1 MLFTD
6 TYVSP
11 IGNITFLSDSDNL
24 LGLWLEGQKHFGG
37 KFDIGSAEQVEAEP
51 IRLAKIWLEE
61 YFKGKAP
68 DFTPPIK
75 IQGSPFLQ
83 SVCSVLAQIPFGQT
97 VTYGTLAKIVFGNDK
112 RPSARAIGSAVGKNP
127 VSIIVPCHRVVAKV
141 KKLGGYDGGIDKK
154 EWLLRLEGAL

>member
-11 IGNITFLSDSDNL
+11 IGKITLLSDSDNL
-24 LGLWLEGQKHFGG
+24 LGLWWEGQKHFGA
-37 KFDIGSAEQVEAEP
+37 KFDLCSAEKTETEP
-51 IRLAKIWLEE
+51 IRLAKIWLDE

-68 DFTPPIK
+68 EFTPPIE

-83 SVCSVLAQIPFGQT
+83 SVCSALAQIPFGQT
-97 VTYGTLAKIVFGNDK
+97 VTYGQLAKIVFGNGK
-112 RPSARAIGSAVGKNP
+112 RSSARAIGSAVGKNP
-127 VSIIVPCHRVVAKV
+127 VSIIVPCHRVVSKG

-154 EWLLRLEGAL
+154 EWLLRLEGVL